1 MHRVTLVIPTFNRGV
16 RIART
21 LDSALVQTLALAE
34 IIVVDDGSS
43 DGTGEWVRAH
53 YPSIRVITTDNRGP
67 CAAIN
72 TGAAA
77 ASNELLVFLDHDDE
91 LLPHAIET
99 LVSLLETF
107 PEARAAYAD
116 HTLDEL
122 GTFYRNHHTE
132 QPAFARLARVPAERV
147 VGDLRLYLRPIY
159 YALLWGNLLQQPWA
173 VYRDTFHD
181 LGGYAPEIWTCADWD
196 IYLNVAYAVPLAVT
210 DRVISNHYIEGASNL
225 TRAPRQH
232 EMQMKVLYRQ
242 LSARGWRDPRASLI
256 IRRRLGLYLKAAGD
270 EARGKGIAE
279 AWHFYIRSFAN
290 WPFDHVVAARTAIW
304 LGQIALGRG

>member
-1 MHRVTLVIPTFNRGV
+1 MRRVSLVIPTFNRGV

-21 LDSALVQTLALAE
+21 LDSALVQTFRLAE

-43 DGTGEWVRAH
+43 DGTGEWVRAQ
-53 YPSIRVITTDNRGP
+53 YPSIRVITTENRGP

-72 TGAAA
+72 TGAEA
-77 ASNELLVFLDHDDE
+77 ASSELLVFLDHDDE
-91 LLPHAIET
+91 LLPQAIET

-107 PEARAAYAD
+107 PEARAASAD
-116 HTLDEL
+116 HALDEL
-122 GTFYRNHHTE
+122 CSCYLNNQSA
-132 QPAFARLARVPAERV
+132 QPAFARLALVPTERV
-147 VGDLRLYLRPIY
+147 AGNSRLYLRPIY

-173 VYRDTFHD
+173 VYRETFHD

-225 TRAPRQH
+225 TRRSRQR
-232 EMQMKVLYRQ
+232 EMHMKVLYRQ
-242 LSARGWRDPRASLI
+242 LSSRGWRDPRASLI
-256 IRRRLGLYLKAAGD
+256 IRRRLGMYLKEAGD
-270 EARGKGIAE
+270 EARRRSLGE
-279 AWHFYIRSFAN
+279 AWQFYMRSFAN
-290 WPFDHVVAARTAIW
+290 WPFDHVVAARTAMW